1 LTVVRVLEM
10 LTPPEIGVTRY
21 VNQIVDHAPDD
32 LEFTYFSWSV
42 AFRHQYDVFHIHWPE
57 HLARSSDGKFSK
69 PKALVARAL
78 ITLLRARGTRI
89 VRTLHN
95 MRPHEKASSAEERFL
110 TWLDDNT
117 DAFISINDAPI
128 PEAFRPLHR
137 IPHGHYVDK
146 YARYDRSAPVASR
159 CLFFGQIRPYKGV
172 VELLEQFK
180 QLPDAQLS
188 LHVVGNPLTSDYQ
201 QQIEVAA
208 GDDERVTLAF
218 GFMPDERLCLEIT
231 AAELV
236 VLPYLEMENSGALL
250 LALSLGRPVLVPASP
265 TTVLLRD
272 EVGDE
277 FILTYD
283 GDLDSVDIASSL
295 VKASATVMSGKLPDL
310 KRRDWSTVAAQHAE
324 VYRSAVSL
332 GA

>member
-10 LTPPEIGVTRY
+10 LTPPAAGVTRY

-32 LEFTYFSWSV
+32 LEFTYFSWSA
-42 AFRHQYDVFHIHWPE
+42 AFSHKYDVFHIHWPE
-57 HLARSSDGKFSK
+57 HLARSSEGEFSNT
-69 PKALVARAL
+69 KAFAARTL
-78 ITLLRARGTRI
+78 ITFLRTRGTRI

-95 MRPHEKASSAEERFL
+95 MRPHERAGSTEEKFL
-110 TWLDDNT
+110 AWLDRKT
-117 DAFISINDAPI
+117 DDFISINDAPV
-128 PEAFRPLHR
+128 PQSFQPLHR

-146 YARYDRSAPVASR
+146 YAGYERSQPVPSR

-180 QLPDAQLS
+180 QLTDSRLS
-188 LHVVGNPLTSDYQ
+188 LHVVGNPLTSEYQ
-201 QQIEVAA
+201 HRIEMAA
-208 GDDERVTLAF
+208 EDDERVTLAF

-231 AAELV
+231 AAQLV

-265 TTVLLRD
+265 TTALLRN
-272 EVGDE
+272 EVGEE

-283 GDLDSVDIASSL
+283 GDLDSQDIADSL
-295 VKASATVMSGKLPDL
+295 AQASATVVSGRLPDL
-310 KRRDWSTVAAQHAE
+310 KHRDWSSVAAQHAE
-324 VYRSAVSL
+324 VYRSAAAL
-332 GA
+332 RA